1 MAFTFKKTLEN
12 VAVSN
17 TSSCSDKLIAMK
29 RRSEIPYLIK
39 LVQRTFRLSLKRLGR
54 TMFSSFSL

>member
-17 TSSCSDKLIAMK
+17 MASCLDKLITMK
-29 RRSEIPYLIK
+29 HRSEIPYLMQ
-39 LVQRTFRLSLKRLGR
+39 LAPRTFALSSKRLGKI
-54 TMFSSFSL
+54 TFSSFSL